1 MTESV
6 ILAGARTPI
15 GKFLGAFSDLSAQD
29 LGGFAIAEALARSTV
44 PPDQIRY
51 VILGQ
56 VLQAG
61 QGQLPARQAAI
72 KAGIGMH
79 VPCISV
85 NKVCLSGL
93 CAIALAD
100 QLIRAG
106 EVDLVVAGGME
117 SMTTAP
123 YAMPRA
129 RRGARMGNAELL
141 DLMIHDGLWCAF
153 DHCHMGESTD
163 VVNARLGIGRAEQD
177 EWAARSHERAAEA
190 TKSGRLGEEMVQVP
204 ISKSGG
210 GSFVLDSDEG
220 IRPGTTAGML
230 GRLRPFFVTDGAI
243 TAGNASQISDGACA
257 VVMASRER
265 AERDGLPI
273 LASVLAHGMTAG
285 PDASL
290 PAQPS
295 NAVRVAAAKLGH
307 DPAGYDL
314 YEINEAFASVA
325 LWSTR
330 DLGVVEGRVNVNGG
344 AVALGH
350 PIGASG
356 ARLVLTL
363 AYELRHRGGG
373 VGVASLCG
381 GGGQGDALV
390 IRVDG

>member
-15 GKFLGAFSDLSAQD
+15 GKFLGAFSVLSAQD

-210 GSFVLDSDEG
+210 GSFVLDRDEG

-230 GRLRPFFVTDGAI
+230 GR
-243 TAGNASQISDGACA
+243 
-257 VVMASRER
+257 
-265 AERDGLPI
+265 
-273 LASVLAHGMTAG
+273 
-285 PDASL
+285 
-290 PAQPS
+290 
-295 NAVRVAAAKLGH
+295 
-307 DPAGYDL
+307 
-314 YEINEAFASVA
+314 
-325 LWSTR
+325 
-330 DLGVVEGRVNVNGG
+330 
-344 AVALGH
+344 
-350 PIGASG
+350 
-356 ARLVLTL
+356 
-363 AYELRHRGGG
+363 
-373 VGVASLCG
+373 
-381 GGGQGDALV
+381 
-390 IRVDG
+390 